1 MPDIKTDVLPWL
13 PHGLFD
19 NQNSHRKSKGE
30 FMNVG
35 NIFDVSMHG
44 MLEWLWWRKNS
55 LNDAFNEFSFSDR
68 DITYRRAAYGKQ
80 AF

>member
-35 NIFDVSMHG
+35 NIFLMSQCMHVG
-44 MLEWLWWRKNS
+44 VVVVEEKLIK
-55 LNDAFNEFSFSDR
+55 
-68 DITYRRAAYGKQ
+68 
-80 AF
+80 

>member
-1 MPDIKTDVLPWL
+1 MMPSTKTFNARHKNRSIALAL

-35 NIFDVSMHG
+35 NIFDVSMLACRSG
-44 MLEWLWWRKNS
+44 S
-55 LNDAFNEFSFSDR
+55 GG
-68 DITYRRAAYGKQ
+68 GKTH
-80 AF
+80 

>member
-13 PHGLFD
+13 QHGLFD

-35 NIFDVSMHG
+35 NIFDVSMHTCWSG
-44 MLEWLWWRKNS
+44 S
-55 LNDAFNEFSFSDR
+55 GG
-68 DITYRRAAYGKQ
+68 GKTH
-80 AF
+80 

>member
-35 NIFDVSMHG
+35 NIFDVSIHTWCRMKKYQVRYVGTHNKDLIKG
-44 MLEWLWWRKNS
+44 N
-55 LNDAFNEFSFSDR
+55 
-68 DITYRRAAYGKQ
+68 Q
-80 AF
+80 P